1 MPIAW
6 VRLRNQCG
14 RGLKPNLV
22 TLFGRVKFLEDVLMK
37 EFIVK
42 TWNSVMNARYNPL
55 RHIPDENVRHLIMQI
70 LAWMWCTA
78 FSIYMG
84 SMWIFGFT
92 ALAHLAILAAV
103 AITVATFEVAKRKP
117 DTFIKK

>member
-1 MPIAW
+1 MQT
-6 VRLRNQCG
+6 QCGWGLKPDLFKLSSLG
-14 RGLKPNLV
+14 RGLEE
-22 TLFGRVKFLEDVLMK
+22 GLMK
-37 EFIVK
+37 AFIVK
-42 TWNSVMNARYNPL
+42 TWNSVMNARHNPL

>member
-1 MPIAW
+1 M
-6 VRLRNQCG
+6 RQ
-14 RGLKPNLV
+14 GLETKPFN
-22 TLFGRVKFLEDVLMK
+22 TMSRVNFLEGSLMK
-37 EFIVK
+37 AFIVK